1 MVFLGKTVSVWA
13 WPSRGGLIVLE
24 RVTPVDID
32 FLGLDPVHLPIQREP
47 DQDAEDRFCQQLL
60 RLGAKWFDSVE
71 RFHFVAGV
79 AGDDQRCI
87 NDLIDGLA
95 EPLTT
100 MERQWVCIGITS
112 GEGLW
117 VAEYDTP
124 LLFIEDKHNQEPDDS
139 ARVLLVRTM
148 EERCSILK
156 DLEAKFYENIEQYD
170 GKAWLRAWEKKSTGE
185 VGHLEKIPYQ
195 PADT

>member
-32 FLGLDPVHLPIQREP
+32 FLGLDPVHLPIQRDP

-71 RFHFVAGV
+71 RFHVVACV
-79 AGDDQRCI
+79 AVDDQRYI
-87 NDLIDGLA
+87 DDLVDGLA

-100 MERQWVCIGITS
+100 MERQWVCVGITS
-112 GEGLW
+112 GERLW
-117 VAEYDTP
+117 VAEFDTP
-124 LLFIEDKHNQEPDDS
+124 LLFIEDKYNQEPDGS
-139 ARVLLVRTM
+139 TRVLLARTM

-156 DLEAKFYENIEQYD
+156 DLGAKFYENIEQYD
-170 GKAWLRAWEKKSTGE
+170 GKACLRAWEKKTIGE
-185 VGHLEKIPYQ
+185 VGLLEQIPYQ
-195 PADT
+195 PADR